1 MKNHSKFQG
10 FNLKPIMGVPCGT
23 LLYSTGFN
31 YNPSRGSKENHF
43 TFQGTFKS
51 FIYLIK
57 NPGTMMDKT
66 GRQSEEKPTGESASF
81 FWKESKVSFGLVD
94 HNHDRQISGRT
105 RPSGRH

>member
-10 FNLKPIMGVPCGT
+10 FNLKPIMGVPC
-23 LLYSTGFN
+23 
-31 YNPSRGSKENHF
+31 GSKENHF

-81 FWKESKVSFGLVD
+81 FWKESKVSFGPVD

>member
-1 MKNHSKFQG
+1 MEPFCIPQ
-10 FNLKPIMGVPCGT
+10 V
-23 LLYSTGFN
+23 STTTHPG
-31 YNPSRGSKENHF
+31 GSKENHF

-81 FWKESKVSFGLVD
+81 FWKESKVSFENNYPFLVCLC
-94 HNHDRQISGRT
+94 RSCRGISIKT
-105 RPSGRH
+105 VS